1 MLVYLNIVIFKEQFI
16 VIKLDL
22 VNSLIDYYIV
32 YLFLMLDILYYSYF
46 CCFIDISSF
55 IGYKIVLKVV
65 SEIVKVGV
73 QVQVGENFCGF
84 FNIGKCYQ
92 NELRYQ

>member
-1 MLVYLNIVIFKEQFI
+1 MLN
-16 VIKLDL
+16 
-22 VNSLIDYYIV
+22 
-32 YLFLMLDILYYSYF
+32 ILYYSYF

-73 QVQVGENFCGF
+73 
-84 FNIGKCYQ
+84 
-92 NELRYQ
+92 